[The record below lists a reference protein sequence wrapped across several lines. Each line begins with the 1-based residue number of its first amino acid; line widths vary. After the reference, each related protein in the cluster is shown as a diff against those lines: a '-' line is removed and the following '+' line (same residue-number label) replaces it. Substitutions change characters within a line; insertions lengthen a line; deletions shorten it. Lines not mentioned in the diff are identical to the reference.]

1 MQKDLSKAITM
12 ENMDNGM
19 GVLFPFY
26 DEGTKMVYLVGKASL
41 VRVESGSGSGWI
53 RDRSTVEWSQ

>member
-26 DEGTKMVYLVGKASL
+26 DEGTKMVYLVGKVSL
-41 VRVESGSGSGWI
+41 VRVKRG
-53 RDRSTVEWSQ
+53 STVEWSQ